1 MCIRDRTNVSVIVS
15 HSVFD
20 AENDGK
26 VRFTLRL
33 AVVEILPIQLFSIE
47 KIEKIKKGKKCMVF
61 SVSPDFSIFEQM
73 EQVLAMPSSTT
84 TQCRVK
90 RTFPSFST

>member
-1 MCIRDRTNVSVIVS
+1 MYAFRRFSGFSDFCYFVEQTVSC
-15 HSVFD
+15 SVFD
-20 AENDGK
+20 IENDGK

-61 SVSPDFSIFEQM
+61 SVSPDFPIFAT
-73 EQVLAMPSSTT
+73 L
-84 TQCRVK
+84 
-90 RTFPSFST
+90 